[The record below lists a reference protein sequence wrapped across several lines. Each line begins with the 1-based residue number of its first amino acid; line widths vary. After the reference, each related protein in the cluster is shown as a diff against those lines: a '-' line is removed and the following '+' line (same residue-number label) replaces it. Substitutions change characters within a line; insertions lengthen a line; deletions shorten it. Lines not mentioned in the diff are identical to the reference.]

1 MTKSA
6 KLKPRATD
14 HSLASLVGTLN
25 EPVETEIDATE
36 VVADETG
43 RGLGLDP
50 QIDIEVVEDPIE
62 TEVDPEVETGV
73 TDEAT
78 EEVIETEAIEDEKEV
93 TLEVG
98 LAAEAD
104 TKNILK

>member
-6 KLKPRATD
+6 KLKPRETD

-36 VVADETG
+36 VADETG

-78 EEVIETEAIEDEKEV
+78 EEVTETGAIEDEKEV

-104 TKNILK
+104 TENILK